1 MRRDRGKEYILTVP
15 IRIRVVL
22 FCLLAGLPSAVG
34 ALGGG
39 PLAPWWISGI
49 VLAASFVPIALFG
62 PRRFLALFGVIA
74 SVLLVV
80 TVFCTWTEGLVFM
93 ESPQM
98 RERLAQGL
106 MGIASVY
113 TVTAVVL
120 AVLAWALRLHRA
132 EGPIVLAQSPPR
144 IALAMVASGII
155 YAAFYLV
162 TGYVTFRFFTHGYYP
177 HAEEMVARIGV
188 WFWPMQIGRGALM
201 ATAALP
207 AILTLR
213 MSRAQTA
220 VVIGLLLWVAGG
232 VAPLLLPNPAMVAVQ
247 RYIHIVEI
255 LGQNLPLGV
264 AVALLVRKRAP
275 ARTTIAAGVP

>member
-1 MRRDRGKEYILTVP
+1 M
-15 IRIRVVL
+15 L
-22 FCLLAGLPSAVG
+22 FCLLAGLPSAIG

-62 PRRFLALFGVIA
+62 PRRFFPLLGVIA

-80 TVFCTWTEGLVFM
+80 TVFCTWTEGLVFT
-93 ESPQM
+93 ESTQL
-98 RERLAQGL
+98 RERMAQNL
-106 MGIASVY
+106 MGIATVY
-113 TVTAVVL
+113 GFTAVVL
-120 AVLAWALRLHRA
+120 AVLAWAMRLHRA
-132 EGPIVLAQSPPR
+132 EGRNVAAQSPAR
-144 IALAMVASGII
+144 IALAIVASGVI

-162 TGYVTFRFFTHGYYP
+162 VGWVTFRFFTHGYYP
-177 HAEEMVARIGV
+177 HAEETVARIGI

-201 ATAALP
+201 AAAALP

-232 VAPLLLPNPAMVAVQ
+232 LAPLLLPNPAMVTAQ

-264 AVALLVRKRAP
+264 AVALLVRKRA
-275 ARTTIAAGVP
+275 AANASFAASAP